1 MDGGWI
7 GLQSVPSGGKTFIF
21 ENPAVWSEPLKEFAI
36 PCLVLEPLRAEI
48 FVLPQDDGV
57 LFQGRL
63 KGRVALPC
71 DRCADDAVVD
81 LDYGFDEFEPYP
93 PLALRVAAAVTE
105 RGTPEKHGFAGGR
118 RVDYAQDEA
127 CEDTEV
133 IRATPCGRGIEIN
146 PAALAWEEFVLAL
159 PAKPL
164 CRNDCR
170 GLCPVCGKN
179 NNRELCSC
187 ANEGADPRLDVL
199 RGIKVEKEGGN
210 PARKRNGRS
219 AK

>member
-7 GLQSVPSGGKTFIF
+7 GLQSIPPEGKTFIF
-21 ENPAVWSEPLKEFAI
+21 DNPAVWLEPMKEFSIA
-36 PCLVLEPLRAEI
+36 CQVLEPLRAEI

-63 KGRVALPC
+63 TGRVALPC
-71 DRCADDAVVD
+71 DRCADDAVAD
-81 LDYGFDEFEPYP
+81 LDYKFDEFELYP
-93 PLALRVAAAVTE
+93 VLRGATGGTEGRSPERRVAD
-105 RGTPEKHGFAGGR
+105 GR
-118 RVDYAQDEA
+118 RIDCAQIEA
-127 CEDTEV
+127 CEDMQV
-133 IRATPCGRGIEIN
+133 IRANPYGRGIEIN

-179 NNRELCSC
+179 NNRESCSC
-187 ANEGADPRLDVL
+187 AKEGADPRLDVL
-199 RGIKVEKEGGN
+199 RGIKVEEEGGN

-219 AK
+219 TK

>member
-1 MDGGWI
+1 MDGGWT
-7 GLQSVPSGGKTFIF
+7 GLQSIPPEGKTFIF
-21 ENPAVWSEPLKEFAI
+21 DNPAVWREPMEEFSI
-36 PCLVLEPLRAEI
+36 VCLVLEPLRAEI
-48 FVLPQDDGV
+48 FVLPQNDGV

-63 KGRVALPC
+63 TGRVALPC

-81 LDYGFDEFEPYP
+81 LDYEFNEFEPYP
-93 PLALRVAAAVTE
+93 ALVPRGPAAATE
-105 RGTPEKHGFAGGR
+105 RRTPEKHGLGGGR
-118 RVDYAQDEA
+118 RIDYAQDET
-127 CEDTEV
+127 CEDMQV
-133 IRATPCGRGIEIN
+133 IRAAPYGRDIEIN

-179 NNRELCSC
+179 NNRESCSC

-199 RGIKVEKEGGN
+199 RGIKVGKEGGK